1 MTNESQESVFVGVD
15 VSKAVLEVALSDKGA
30 SERFDNDERGIA
42 ALIESLKQVHAGLVL
57 MEATGGLER
66 KLAQALYL
74 QNFDVM
80 VVNPRQAHDFGKAM
94 GYLAKT
100 DHVDARVLSHFA
112 RTLHQSERRDK
123 LLLKLPSQQQQH
135 VAALVMRRAQ
145 LVQMRVAE
153 GNRLEQAH
161 PLLAKSIAAMIKALD
176 KQIDV
181 LDDDIGGRLR
191 MHFKRQTELLKGL
204 KGIGPNTQAVLM
216 GMLPE
221 LGQLSRREISKLV
234 GVAPLARDSGKSRGK
249 RSIWGGRADVRSA
262 LYMSTLSAMRHEPVI
277 MQFRDRLRAAGKA
290 PKVVI
295 VACMRKLLT
304 IVNAVIKS
312 GQPWS
317 ATYSQAGNALQTA

>member
-1 MTNESQESVFVGVD
+1 MTNESQESLFVGID
-15 VSKAVLEVALSDKGA
+15 ISKAVLEVALSDKGA
-30 SERFDNDERGIA
+30 SERFDNDEHGIA
-42 ALIESLKQVHAGLVL
+42 ALVERLKQVSVELVL

-74 QNFDVM
+74 QDFDVM
-80 VVNPRQAHDFGKAM
+80 VINPRQAHDFGKAM

-100 DHVDARVLSHFA
+100 DHVDSRVLSHFA

-135 VAALVMRRAQ
+135 VAALVMRRKQ

-161 PLLAKSIAAMIKALD
+161 PLLAKSIAAMVKALD
-176 KQIDV
+176 KQIGV

-191 MHFKRQTELLKGL
+191 MHFKRQAELLKGL

-221 LGQLSRREISKLV
+221 LGKLSRREISKLV

-262 LYMSTLSAMRHEPVI
+262 LYMSTLSSMRHEPVI

-295 VACMRKLLT
+295 VACMRKLLSM
-304 IVNAVIKS
+304 INAVIKS

-317 ATYSQAGNALQTA
+317 ATYSQVGNASQNA